1 LGVKPEMSRRVYT
14 RYKAIVEY
22 LGYKQLDV
30 YRVMEGKKT
39 VDIVR
44 LMDPMSGKAAVINL
58 GAPRE
63 SLSYWEFLERII
75 NGAKS
80 AGLPLNERRIQEL
93 REKFKPGEHGMEES
107 RQEAQQP
114 Q

>member
-1 LGVKPEMSRRVYT
+1 MSRRVYT

-30 YRVMEGKKT
+30 YRVAEDKKA

-44 LMDPMSGKAAVINL
+44 LMDPMSGKTAIINL

-63 SLSYWEFLERII
+63 SLSYREFLERII
-75 NGAKS
+75 EGVEK
-80 AGLPLNERRIQEL
+80 AGLPLNERRVQEL
-93 REKFKPGEHGMEES
+93 RDRFKPEERGTGES
-107 RQEAQQP
+107 SQEAQQP
-114 Q
+114 QQG